1 MTDIYMIYCAE
12 KVVTIELPAGL
23 DRPQTIEAILLKHP
37 EAIQAR
43 GITYR
48 AEDGATLYA
57 GPAWHL
63 RQ

>member
-12 KVVTIELPAGL
+12 KTATIELPTGL
-23 DRPQTIEAILLKHP
+23 NRPQTIEAILQKHP
-37 EAIQAR
+37 EAITAR

-48 AEDGATLYA
+48 LEDGATLYD